1 MTARSP
7 QTARSPP
14 GPACEIWRVAQS
26 GQLAQLTIELS
37 DVADDSKTLND
48 FVNGFPLIVSGMK
61 TLLETGAPLPP
72 A

>member
-1 MTARSP
+1 M
-7 QTARSPP
+7 
-14 GPACEIWRVAQS
+14 AQS